1 MYLRI
6 VIQSTNDVV
15 LPSQVAKVYVLR
27 AIAQPLIHKA
37 HYHMCILK
45 VLVFNLENDNLL
57 YGIVVQ
63 QKAHKQA

>member
-1 MYLRI
+1 MHCY
-6 VIQSTNDVV
+6 SDVV
-15 LPSQVAKVYVLR
+15 LPSQVTKVYVLR
-27 AIAQPLIHKA
+27 AIAQPLIFKA